1 MNHSVPDFD
10 MDDDYSIPTSS
21 GLTRP
26 KKSAMEE
33 EEIMELRWQNGQVVM
48 QSQNQRSLK
57 KSYIGNGSGGSGDA
71 VIPSDQAAGREIRHV
86 EETTQHHLFMQE
98 DEMTTWLHYPLDDPS
113 FERDL
118 YSDYTSTDLLY
129 PTPSSTVTTST
140 LPRESRT
147 STEEIR
153 PPPPQL
159 SPAASIVTA
168 PRPPTPPPKRL
179 VTESSNRFQNFGHFS
194 RLPRTR
200 LEPSP
205 ANLSKAPRDSTVVD
219 SNETPISGQE
229 SRVSNVADNVV
240 PVSGRNL
247 GCSTISGTG
256 TATTSTA
263 IREPAHTCELS
274 MTSSPG
280 GSGNSISASAEPPA
294 PAPAPAPSHKAA
306 AVAVTPTTA
315 GADDLKRKVSETE
328 DGEGQNEDTEF
339 ESPDTKKQARG
350 STSTKR
356 SRAAEVHN
364 LSERRRRDRINEKMR
379 ALQELIPRCN
389 KTDKASMLDEAIEYL
404 KSLQL
409 QVQMMSMGCG
419 MVPMMYP
426 GVQQYISPMG
436 MGIGMGMG
444 MEIGMNRPMVPYP
457 PLLPGAMMQNAAAA
471 AAQMG
476 PRFPMPPFHLPP
488 VPVDPLQASSQP
500 DPTLNP
506 LVAHNPNQP
515 RLPNFNDPYQQFF
528 GLHQA
533 QVALP
538 QNQAVEQPSNNKFS
552 GSKEVGNP
560 GNHQSG

>member
-1 MNHSVPDFD
+1 

-118 YSDYTSTDLLY
+118 YSDYTNTDLLY
-129 PTPSSTVTTST
+129 PTPSSTVTTAT

-159 SPAASIVTA
+159 SPAAPIVTA
-168 PRPPTPPPKRL
+168 PRPPIPPPKRL

-294 PAPAPAPSHKAA
+294 PAPSHKAA
-306 AVAVTPTTA
+306 AVAATPTTA

-328 DGEGQNEDTEF
+328 DGEGQNERSQVRVLGMEKLLVGIATPRMGSYSVVIRISQAPIRVSDTRGLVGFQCGYRTPEVSGLNSGYGKILGSERYLRMGPTLCEF
-339 ESPDTKKQARG
+339 GLVGLQCGGRRRRWLFVTASVVAIMGEERET
-350 STSTKR
+350 TSILAAGRPCVFTDMRKR
-356 SRAAEVHN
+356 SGVVKAPLTVHDGVCGGDSGRGTRN
-364 LSERRRRDRINEKMR
+364 DVDLGDWLPLRVHRCEEKEWSSERR
-379 ALQELIPRCN
+379 
-389 KTDKASMLDEAIEYL
+389 
-404 KSLQL
+404 
-409 QVQMMSMGCG
+409 
-419 MVPMMYP
+419 
-426 GVQQYISPMG
+426 
-436 MGIGMGMG
+436 
-444 MEIGMNRPMVPYP
+444 
-457 PLLPGAMMQNAAAA
+457 
-471 AAQMG
+471 
-476 PRFPMPPFHLPP
+476 
-488 VPVDPLQASSQP
+488 
-500 DPTLNP
+500 
-506 LVAHNPNQP
+506 
-515 RLPNFNDPYQQFF
+515 
-528 GLHQA
+528 
-533 QVALP
+533 
-538 QNQAVEQPSNNKFS
+538 
-552 GSKEVGNP
+552 
-560 GNHQSG
+560 

>member
-98 DEMTTWLHYPLDDPS
+98 DEMTTWLQYPLDDPS

-118 YSDYTSTDLLY
+118 YSDYTNTDLLY
-129 PTPSSTVTTST
+129 PTPSSTVTTAT

-159 SPAASIVTA
+159 SPAAPIVSA
-168 PRPPTPPPKRL
+168 PRPPIPPPKRL

-294 PAPAPAPSHKAA
+294 PAPSHKAA
-306 AVAVTPTTA
+306 AVAATPTTA

-328 DGEGQNEDTEF
+328 DGEGQNE
-339 ESPDTKKQARG
+339 RG
-350 STSTKR
+350 RRRRWLFVTASVVAIMGEERETTSILAVGRPCVFTDMRKR
-356 SRAAEVHN
+356 SGVVKAPLTVHDGVCGGDSGRGTRN
-364 LSERRRRDRINEKMR
+364 DVDLGDWLPLRVHRCEEKEWSSERR
-379 ALQELIPRCN
+379 
-389 KTDKASMLDEAIEYL
+389 
-404 KSLQL
+404 
-409 QVQMMSMGCG
+409 
-419 MVPMMYP
+419 
-426 GVQQYISPMG
+426 
-436 MGIGMGMG
+436 
-444 MEIGMNRPMVPYP
+444 
-457 PLLPGAMMQNAAAA
+457 
-471 AAQMG
+471 
-476 PRFPMPPFHLPP
+476 
-488 VPVDPLQASSQP
+488 
-500 DPTLNP
+500 
-506 LVAHNPNQP
+506 
-515 RLPNFNDPYQQFF
+515 
-528 GLHQA
+528 
-533 QVALP
+533 
-538 QNQAVEQPSNNKFS
+538 
-552 GSKEVGNP
+552 
-560 GNHQSG
+560 